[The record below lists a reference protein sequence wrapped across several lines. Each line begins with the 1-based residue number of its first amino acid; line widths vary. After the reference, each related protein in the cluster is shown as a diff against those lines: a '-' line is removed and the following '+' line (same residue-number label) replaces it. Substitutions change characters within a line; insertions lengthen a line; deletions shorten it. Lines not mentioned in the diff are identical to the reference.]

1 MGSKLTDLQGK
12 KEEKYVLYTIFCL
25 GFFFQQFH
33 LLQCL
38 AECSWKRMSFR
49 KLCVELKFSGS
60 RYVLGPTSFL
70 WHVQRFAS
78 ASYGG
83 HLSGPK
89 WLPLKACPHVRT
101 RSTHPTKAEW
111 EREIVSLC
119 VKGWWGEKF
128 DWRKERGAPGWMD
141 NDFWLHLNNLQ
152 IGNLCIL

>member
-1 MGSKLTDLQGK
+1 
-12 KEEKYVLYTIFCL
+12 
-25 GFFFQQFH
+25 
-33 LLQCL
+33 
-38 AECSWKRMSFR
+38 MSFR

-70 WHVQRFAS
+70 WHVRRFAS

-101 RSTHPTKAEW
+101 RSTHPTKAERER

-119 VKGWWGEKF
+119 VKGRWGEKF
-128 DWRKERGAPGWMD
+128 DWRKGRGAPGGKGEVRLD
-141 NDFWLHLNNLQ
+141 RQRLLAAP
-152 IGNLCIL
+152 